1 MKYLLILVVV
11 ALVGCAAPAGSGNL
25 DNGGSSDGA
34 NRLSIDQL
42 GRTPLPVGAKIRGTE
57 SLIFGVGENWVGRA
71 VLELPSDVNANYSF
85 FADQFPRQGWN
96 LVTAVRGKH
105 SLLVFTR
112 ADRSATIE
120 MDEGGVLG
128 GITASI
134 TMSPTGA
141 SMNPAPAAPG
151 VVVQPVGGANGR
163 R

>member
-1 MKYLLILVVV
+1 MKYLVIL
-11 ALVGCAAPAGSGNL
+11 AALTLVGCAAPSSSVSLENGSTQ
-25 DNGGSSDGA
+25 GA

-42 GRTPLPVGAKIRGTE
+42 GRTPLPVGAKIKGTE

-85 FADQFPRQGWN
+85 FADQFPRQGWT

-112 ADRSATIE
+112 AERSATIE

-128 GITASI
+128 GITAAI

-141 SMNPAPAAPG
+141 AMNVAPTPQGLVTPGAAG
-151 VVVQPVGGANGR
+151 TINR
-163 R
+163 K